1 MPNYDSLGID
11 TYSDLTYGMLFEK
24 LLLKKK
30 MITIGVYKYFSS
42 VEKVQEIERESEFA
56 HPDKKGNSFT
66 SSSKNMNLSTSS
78 SDSGFYYVVTSPDK
92 KFKLDSNDKLFILTT
107 TYPLNDKPITMVGEI
122 EHYDT
127 AGPRKRNNREIRKEM
142 DIEGRNKIQ
151 KLNTKIGQIKET
163 LFELRESTKTNG
175 NSKKQIS
182 DAVAETIQTLLEK
195 GRNSK

>member
-1 MPNYDSLGID
+1 M
-11 TYSDLTYGMLFEK
+11 
-24 LLLKKK
+24 
-30 MITIGVYKYFSS
+30 
-42 VEKVQEIERESEFA
+42 
-56 HPDKKGNSFT
+56 
-66 SSSKNMNLSTSS
+66 
-78 SDSGFYYVVTSPDK
+78 VTSPDK

-151 KLNTKIGQIKET
+151 KLNTTIGQIKDT
-163 LFELRESTKTNG
+163 LLELRESTKTNG